1 MLALVGVVNL
11 PIIKFSVDWWNTLHQ
26 PASVMRIGGPRIDI
40 SMLAPLLI
48 MALGFT
54 LLFVALLMLRM
65 RTALNE
71 RKAMALRL
79 NAGAVPSCRVPSASG
94 PFLPAPR
101 CLDGRY
107 RRLSRDGRLRRRSCG
122 RPMGWR
128 SRFSAGS
135 PLFSWRRY
143 RESTVALERL
153 QQDLRQETMTR
164 KQQRLGLLAL
174 GMAALGGATLL
185 VLSAFND
192 NLVFFY
198 SPSELKAKAVAADRR
213 VRIGGLVEAQ
223 SLSRGGRRAQLSRF
237 ASPMART
244 TSSVVYQGLLPDLFR
259 EGQGAVA
266 EGKLRPDGVF
276 AASSVLAKHDE
287 NYMPREVVD
296 ALKKSGH
303 WQEGACG
310 CAAAGAMRDA
320 G

>member
-1 MLALVGVVNL
+1 MPAQHPLRVA
-11 PIIKFSVDWWNTLHQ
+11 
-26 PASVMRIGGPRIDI
+26 PASGWFP
-40 SMLAPLLI
+40 P
-48 MALGFT
+48 T
-54 LLFVALLMLRM
+54 
-65 RTALNE
+65 
-71 RKAMALRL
+71 
-79 NAGAVPSCRVPSASG
+79 PP
-94 PFLPAPR
+94 
-101 CLDGRY
+101 CLDERH
-107 RRLSRDGRLRRRSCG
+107 RRLSRDGRLCRVRVAGLWDRLRASRRSRLILVAALPREHRRAG
-122 RPMGWR
+122 AAA
-128 SRFSAGS
+128 AGS
-135 PLFSWRRY
+135 A
-143 RESTVALERL
+143 E
-153 QQDLRQETMTR
+153 ETMTR

-223 SLSRGGRRAQLSRF
+223 SLSRGADGRSFSFRISDGADDV
-237 ASPMART
+237 A
-244 TSSVVYQGLLPDLFR
+244 VVYQGLLPDLFR

-303 WQEGACG
+303 WQEGG
-310 CAAAGAMRDA
+310 AAPAGMAEKK
-320 G
+320 